1 MWHNQVTAQ
10 KMKPQKQNRNS
21 NKCTITRGNQDH
33 KDAPKERTTWDQR
46 ENEEKR
52 LTEEKNMNRN
62 RNLEQENHEQESK
75 KNNENE

>member
-1 MWHNQVTAQ
+1 
-10 KMKPQKQNRNS
+10 MKPQKQNRNS

>member
-1 MWHNQVTAQ
+1 
-10 KMKPQKQNRNS
+10 MKPQKQNRNS

-52 LTEEKNMNRN
+52 LTEEKNMNKNMNRN
-62 RNLEQENHEQESK
+62 RNQEQENHEQESK
-75 KNNENE
+75 KNIENE